1 MTYLDY
7 ADQLILAVGTPGL
20 IRIAMAY
27 RLDPRELISRYWT
40 RGQREAMQFMTS
52 ADASKDLSGLM
63 IQFPSCDCGGRLCAP
78 HCGAGE

>member
-1 MTYLDY
+1 MVFLGGESAAFVRSDLAEEAKMTYLDY

-40 RGQREAMQFMTS
+40 RGQREA
-52 ADASKDLSGLM
+52 DAIHDLQQMLRK
-63 IQFPSCDCGGRLCAP
+63 I
-78 HCGAGE
+78 